1 MGHNLQKMVA
11 EAIPFKIRN
20 DFKTILRTSFV
31 RFKQKGNN
39 VLFWKLN
46 QDSKPLDLK
55 SPYFWNNKRNFV
67 SSWKPKH
74 LKDFNFKTRIDFNS
88 FQNPSW
94 TSKFIKSLSY
104 FQTRFWKLP
113 NGYPVAQQH
122 GVNQVWTKP

>member
-1 MGHNLQKMVA
+1 MRTQFPTIFETLSLKIKMGHNLLKKMVA

-55 SPYFWNNKRNFV
+55 SPYF
-67 SSWKPKH
+67 
-74 LKDFNFKTRIDFNS
+74 
-88 FQNPSW
+88 
-94 TSKFIKSLSY
+94 
-104 FQTRFWKLP
+104 
-113 NGYPVAQQH
+113 
-122 GVNQVWTKP
+122 